1 MAYNL
6 SDVLCI
12 VLFDALNNALK
23 SRNFKRNEIQEFKN
37 NILNLI

>member
-1 MAYNL
+1 MTYNL

-23 SRNFKRNEIQEFKN
+23 QEILKNEIQEFKN